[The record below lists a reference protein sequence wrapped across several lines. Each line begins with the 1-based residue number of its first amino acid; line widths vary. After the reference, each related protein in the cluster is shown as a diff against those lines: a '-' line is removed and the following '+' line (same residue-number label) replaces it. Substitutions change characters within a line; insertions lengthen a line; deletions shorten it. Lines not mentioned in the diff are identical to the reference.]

1 MVMYSLD
8 WYAWGRLLHIR
19 STILKLDIKHAWE
32 IETTASWKRLNW
44 DHHCFWLIREQT
56 QLQSSI
62 QGLWYHLTCTNCFLF
77 GPDRL
82 TPIQRVSLTTSCPQF
97 SNTQSMTRLECVK
110 PALTWYSHE
119 RPSDRFF
126 SLTGVWNQ
134 VAVKL
139 PPASHPSFVRFDA
152 SQYLRR
158 DEACRYQLLCTEDR
172 ILPPSVRSSRAV
184 GWETPHYTASEWQ
197 PNSLKDHHG
206 SCWAIRIYF
215 PLPIC
220 TPYIEARA
228 VFKSIQTSWRIN
240 PWLFLICRSTD
251 CRWEW
256 DCDIEVD
263 SALTS
268 PIVLEPPPNL
278 FPVMTI
284 GRHYEDRRA
293 HERRILPN
301 PPQHGHHGVFLLY
314 GVTRTEYSALVPSPT
329 IWALFRK
336 KNFFFSVTHAN
347 SWDLRFWAWTAS
359 LSLPSK
365 HDLDHLD
372 SVPGCW
378 IIQVRSQ
385 VRARKVAF
393 PPSQRSSKKWD
404 TLLHALTSAIQK
416 ILPIET
422 SWDHTLLH
430 ALRRTWHDQP
440 SIIVSFRTLPLVPGD
455 PKRLSHDVQ
464 TMGRYRAA
472 TGTLSQ
478 PSSRVIRTSRPD
490 INSSFA
496 MDH

>member
-1 MVMYSLD
+1 MNDRPTVSFH
-8 WYAWGRLLHIR
+8 WQESGTRLL
-19 STILKLDIKHAWE
+19 
-32 IETTASWKRLNW
+32 LNF
-44 DHHCFWLIREQT
+44 HQ
-56 QLQSSI
+56 
-62 QGLWYHLTCTNCFLF
+62 
-77 GPDRL
+77 
-82 TPIQRVSLTTSCPQF
+82 
-97 SNTQSMTRLECVK
+97 
-110 PALTWYSHE
+110 PAI
-119 RPSDRFF
+119 
-126 SLTGVWNQ
+126 
-134 VAVKL
+134 
-139 PPASHPSFVRFDA
+139 HPSFDSMPPNICAETRHADISFYARRTEYYLLVYGVR
-152 SQYLRR
+152 
-158 DEACRYQLLCTEDR
+158 
-172 ILPPSVRSSRAV
+172 SRAV

-430 ALRRTWHDQP
+430 ALRRTSWSAQHNSVVSDP
-440 SIIVSFRTLPLVPGD
+440 AFSSWWPKKIIPWRSNYG
-455 PKRLSHDVQ
+455 K
-464 TMGRYRAA
+464 
-472 TGTLSQ
+472 
-478 PSSRVIRTSRPD
+478 I
-490 INSSFA
+490 
-496 MDH
+496 